1 MSCINKSNKNYKDL
15 AERYGDSLAASFVRG
30 NILNKKLDNA
40 DDFYIPNIKEVKT
53 YFRDIRKSQKQKE
66 ILDALKLNPVL
77 NIDAIKVLLQGVV
90 TLYNGNFYVVQGT
103 NNRGPIERQLT
114 LREIYEPNLK
124 IVEKLSEEYP
134 NIFELQSK
142 RGPTVTEV
150 KITPATEAEY
160 VPDIEQSIA
169 TYTNLVNENLG
180 VQPNSFL
187 EGDHFW
193 QRVGNNLYTL
203 IDTETGEPFLRNIN
217 LRSGAEQPIP
227 TTPVNKENANA
238 EIMDIRANYDND
250 YWQTTLGLQGYNLD
264 QIINNLE
271 TAETQ
276 FEFDEQ
282 LADFLKI
289 IC

>member
-15 AERYGDSLAASFVRG
+15 AKRYGDFLAASFVRG

-40 DDFYIPNIKEVKT
+40 EEFYIPNLKEVKT

-90 TLYNGNFYVVQGT
+90 TLHNGIFYVVQGT
-103 NNRGPIERQLT
+103 NHRGPIERQLT

-134 NIFELQSK
+134 NIFELKSK

-160 VPDIEQSIA
+160 VPDIEKTMA
-169 TYTNLVNENLG
+169 TYTNLINENLG
-180 VQPNSFL
+180 VQPNSFV
-187 EGDHFW
+187 EQDHFW

-203 IDTETGEPFLRNIN
+203 IDIETGEPFLRNIN
-217 LRSGAEQPIP
+217 LRSGLEQPIP

>member
-124 IVEKLSEEYP
+124 IVEKL
-134 NIFELQSK
+134 
-142 RGPTVTEV
+142 
-150 KITPATEAEY
+150 
-160 VPDIEQSIA
+160 
-169 TYTNLVNENLG
+169 
-180 VQPNSFL
+180 FL
-187 EGDHFW
+187 
-193 QRVGNNLYTL
+193 
-203 IDTETGEPFLRNIN
+203 
-217 LRSGAEQPIP
+217 
-227 TTPVNKENANA
+227 
-238 EIMDIRANYDND
+238 NYSLNV
-250 YWQTTLGLQGYNLD
+250 D
-264 QIINNLE
+264 QL
-271 TAETQ
+271 
-276 FEFDEQ
+276 
-282 LADFLKI
+282 
-289 IC
+289 